1 MSFASFLLREV
12 VIYCLFFFKTSFAAH
27 LSAFATRRLLFTA
40 DIVSLSITPRPC
52 LDPTTQWAAAAA
64 PHSFISSPSPSRR
77 QRNCCQQVTHSI
89 KHPIRGYKQNTSY
102 SLIAQAE
109 LCASQC
115 YFFPFKQVKEPANRK
130 SVRGLSWFVCFKF
143 MNKWVGF
150 FLHPKCESD
159 AIKSKNTARKQL
171 KKKNNWNNLN
181 GGRRIRFL
189 SPASSSA
196 SLISW
201 LHSSYHMCKS
211 KVLYAPMTIIC
222 LQFSELRPSRVQPFE
237 TVRWNTFF
245 LFCTLI
251 FFLGNMMSKTTFH
264 FRERLFFFFPNIWW
278 LSIFLHKPCWKQCFP
293 S

>member
-27 LSAFATRRLLFTA
+27 LSAYATRRLLFTA

-150 FLHPKCESD
+150 FLLPKCESD

-171 KKKNNWNNLN
+171 KKIIIETISMEEEGSDFWVLPLLLLLLLVDFTLLTTCVNQ
-181 GGRRIRFL
+181 RFYMHL
-189 SPASSSA
+189 
-196 SLISW
+196 W
-201 LHSSYHMCKS
+201 
-211 KVLYAPMTIIC
+211 
-222 LQFSELRPSRVQPFE
+222 Q
-237 TVRWNTFF
+237 
-245 LFCTLI
+245 
-251 FFLGNMMSKTTFH
+251 
-264 FRERLFFFFPNIWW
+264 
-278 LSIFLHKPCWKQCFP
+278 
-293 S
+293 